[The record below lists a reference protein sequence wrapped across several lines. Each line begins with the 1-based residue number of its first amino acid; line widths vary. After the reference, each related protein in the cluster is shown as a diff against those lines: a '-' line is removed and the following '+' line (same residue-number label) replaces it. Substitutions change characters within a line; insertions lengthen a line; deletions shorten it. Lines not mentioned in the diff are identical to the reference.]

1 MTFQEFTEAFPR
13 FLPGIGVLS
22 FSLIIALLVWTL
34 CKLVFPSSSNVI
46 NNKGEPATINKKK
59 RQAFVIPE
67 LAVVLVLVV
76 IVIITYAIL
85 SMHFPELFPTLMP
98 PKADW
103 FSRK

>member
-1 MTFQEFTEAFPR
+1 MTFHEFTEAFPR

-22 FSLIIALLVWTL
+22 FSLFIALLVWTV
-34 CKLVFPSSSNVI
+34 CKFEGAKINAT
-46 NNKGEPATINKKK
+46 NNKGHPATINKKK

-76 IVIITYAIL
+76 IVIITYTIL
-85 SMHFPELFPTLMP
+85 SIHFPELFPTLMP